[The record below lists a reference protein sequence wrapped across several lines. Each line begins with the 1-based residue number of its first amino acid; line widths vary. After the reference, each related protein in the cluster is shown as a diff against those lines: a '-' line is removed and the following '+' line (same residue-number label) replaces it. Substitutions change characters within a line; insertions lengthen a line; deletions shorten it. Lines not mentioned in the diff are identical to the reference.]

1 MLVFIDESGDTGRKV
16 ELGSSRYFI
25 ISLALFEE
33 HEEAINCDQRI
44 GLLRKELKISDNF
57 EFHFA
62 DNSHRIRLA
71 FLGAIQPYKFLYFAV
86 AIDKSPE
93 KLWGPGFQTKESF
106 YRYACQMVF
115 SNAMPYLKNAIVVL
129 DQSGSPDFRNRLAK
143 YLNVR
148 VNEPGDKKIRKI
160 KQQRSS
166 SNNLLQVADYI
177 SGVINRKIQGKK
189 DWPEYYR
196 FINDKEMWVQLW
208 PK

>member
-1 MLVFIDESGDTGRKV
+1 MLVFIDESGDTGRKI

-25 ISLALFEE
+25 VSLALFEE
-33 HEEAINCDQRI
+33 HDEAINCDQRI
-44 GLLRKELKISDNF
+44 GLLRKELKISDRF
-57 EFHFA
+57 EFHFS
-62 DNSHRIRLA
+62 DNSHKIRLA
-71 FLGAIQPYKFLYFAV
+71 FLNAIQPYKFLYFSV

-93 KLWGPGFQTKESF
+93 KLWGPGFDTKESF
-106 YRYACQMVF
+106 YKYACQMVF

-143 YLNVR
+143 YLNTK
-148 VNEPGDKKIRKI
+148 VNEAGDKKILKI

-166 SNNLLQVADYI
+166 SNNLLQVADYV

-189 DWPEYYR
+189 DCSEYYR
-196 FINDKEMWVQLW
+196 FINDKEMWVQSW